1 MAAKTGKE
9 KRQENIK
16 PFMIKKGQL
25 SKEEARKRGSK
36 GGKASVAAKKRRET
50 FKESME
56 ALLQDKLID
65 PDTRAKMAEMGLNPD
80 EMTNQAAFIVT
91 TLRQAMKGDT
101 GAINI
106 VREMVG
112 ERVQEIS
119 ISTTVD
125 EKVKELN
132 DKLEKI

>member
-9 KRQENIK
+9 KRQENLK
-16 PFMIKKGQL
+16 PFKKGQI
-25 SKEEARKRGSK
+25 SKEQAVKNGRK

-65 PDTRAKMAEMGLNPD
+65 PDTKAKMAEMGLNPD

-91 TLRQAMKGDT
+91 TLKQAMKGDT

-125 EKVKELN
+125 DKVKELN